1 MFLITN
7 LLFSFKIWAFLIHI
21 SVYFIRWSYNDAA
34 AFSILSV
41 IKFFVYCGKISL
53 NAL

>member
-21 SVYFIRWSYNDAA
+21 SIYICRSYNDAA

-41 IKFFVYCGKISL
+41 IKFFVYCGKTSL